1 MPELKPHFQT
11 DPEDEIDNSSKQYIA
26 DAKGNQPIAGDY
38 DDVENSEY
46 DSISVPKTTTYNDD
60 EYDY

>member
-1 MPELKPHFQT
+1 MKH
-11 DPEDEIDNSSKQYIA
+11 DPKDKDKIDNSINQYVA
-26 DAKGNQPIAGDY
+26 DVKGKIDNSVNQY

>member
-11 DPEDEIDNSSKQYIA
+11 DPKDKIDNSAEQ
-26 DAKGNQPIAGDY
+26 Y
-38 DDVENSEY
+38 DDIENSDY
-46 DSISVPKTTTYNDD
+46 DSISVTKITTYNDD